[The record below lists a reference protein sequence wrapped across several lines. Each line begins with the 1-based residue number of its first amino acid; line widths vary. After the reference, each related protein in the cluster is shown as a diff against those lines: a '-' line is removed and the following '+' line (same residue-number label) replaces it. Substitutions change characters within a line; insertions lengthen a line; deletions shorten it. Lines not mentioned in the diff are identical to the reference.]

1 MSRLFRVT
9 VFCGSRLGAS
19 PAFETCAV
27 ETGRL
32 AASRGIGVVYGG
44 GSIGLMGK
52 LADSCLA
59 HGGEVDGVLPTNL
72 FKAEVA
78 HTAVTRLHSVEDMHT
93 RKALMT
99 RLCDAFL
106 VLPGGFGTLDE
117 MFEAL
122 TWRQIGV
129 HGKPLA
135 LVNVDGFF
143 DGLLA
148 FIDNTRA
155 QGFVPAEPE
164 NAIIVART
172 PDEALTALLA
182 FDRRHTE

>member
-1 MSRLFRVT
+1 MSIRFRVT

-19 PAFETCAV
+19 PVYEAGAV

-32 AASRGIGVVYGG
+32 AAARGIGVVYGG

-52 LADSCLA
+52 LANSCLL
-59 HGGEVDGVLPTNL
+59 HGGEVDGVLPTGL

-78 HTAVTRLHSVEDMHT
+78 HTALTRLHSVETMHE

-99 RLCDAFL
+99 RLGDAFL

-129 HGKPLA
+129 HAKPLA
-135 LVNVDGFF
+135 LLNVDGFF

-148 FIDNTRA
+148 FVDKMRE
-155 QGFVPAEPE
+155 QGFVPQEP
-164 NAIIVART
+164 NDAIVVART
-172 PDEALTALLA
+172 PDEVLSLIEAHVL
-182 FDRRHTE
+182 RRSA

>member
-1 MSRLFRVT
+1 
-9 VFCGSRLGAS
+9 
-19 PAFETCAV
+19 
-27 ETGRL
+27 
-32 AASRGIGVVYGG
+32 
-44 GSIGLMGK
+44 
-52 LADSCLA
+52 
-59 HGGEVDGVLPTNL
+59 VLPTGL

-78 HTAVTRLHSVEDMHT
+78 HTALTRLHSVETMHE

-129 HGKPLA
+129 HAKPLV

-143 DGLLA
+143 DGLLT
-148 FIDNTRA
+148 FVDTMVA
-155 QGFVPAEPE
+155 QGFVPREPE
-164 NAIIVART
+164 NAIGIART
-172 PDEALTALLA
+172 PDEAFTLLDALVKRGLV
-182 FDRRHTE
+182 